1 MALRRDLLKRFIE
14 SSRERS
20 LKRPLI
26 RGFSSISAPKLP
38 GFDYEPRPYRG
49 PSAEQIL
56 EKRKRFLG
64 PSLFYYYQKPLNI
77 VEGKMQYL
85 FDENGKRYLDAFA
98 GIVTVSCG
106 HCHPEIVKAIT
117 EQNNLLQHATT
128 IYLHHAIADFAEE
141 LASKMPGNLKVVYFV
156 NSGSEANEL
165 AMLMARL
172 YSGNLGMIALRNA
185 YHGGTSGTIGLTA
198 LSTWKYSIPQEI
210 AMLFLGFCL
219 TCNMACKSSI
229 YGTCSVENLK
239 AGSKCGCNGTL
250 TKLLFHLI
258 PSPTNFGTPLPSS
271 PLVLWPVSIPVQRC
285 SSLRLLSVRS
295 PSSSTFPSSHRVLLV
310 RSPSLV
316 SSGVLHFAFSLS
328 GLHLSGEIHHVVNPD
343 PYRGDFGSDAHR
355 YAKDVQDHINYGTPG
370 KVAGFIAETIQGVGG
385 AVELAP
391 GYLKL
396 VYDIVRKAGGVCI
409 ADEVQTGFGRT
420 GSHYWGF
427 ETQGVIPDIVT
438 MAKGIGNG
446 LPLGAVVTTPEI
458 ANVMAQKIQF
468 NTFGGNPVCSAGGL
482 AVLRVLDKEK
492 RQTHCSDVGSHLIGR
507 LKDLQQRHE
516 IIGDV
521 RGRGLMVGIE
531 LVTDR
536 KEKTPAKAETAVLF
550 EKLRELGVLVG
561 KGGLHGN
568 VFRIKPPMCFTRN
581 DADFLVDALDYAMSK
596 I

>member
-1 MALRRDLLKRFIE
+1 MAMMLQRKLLRRTFGEGKAILNFNSNPIL
-14 SSRERS
+14 SPCTS
-20 LKRPLI
+20 
-26 RGFSSISAPKLP
+26 FSTVTSAAATQSHDAPRQLP
-38 GFDYEPRPYRG
+38 PFDYQPKPYNG
-49 PSAEQIL
+49 PSADQIL
-56 EKRKRFLG
+56 EKRKKFLG

-85 FDENGKRYLDAFA
+85 YDENGRRYLDAFA

-106 HCHPEIVKAIT
+106 HCHPEVLNAIT
-117 EQNNLLQHATT
+117 EQNKLLQHATT
-128 IYLHHAIADFAEE
+128 IYLHHAISDFAQA

-172 YSGNLGMIALRNA
+172 YSGNLGMISLRNA
-185 YHGGTSGTIGLTA
+185 YHGGSSSTIGLTA
-198 LSTWKYSIPQEI
+198 LNTWKYPIPE
-210 AMLFLGFCL
+210 
-219 TCNMACKSSI
+219 
-229 YGTCSVENLK
+229 
-239 AGSKCGCNGTL
+239 
-250 TKLLFHLI
+250 
-258 PSPTNFGTPLPSS
+258 
-271 PLVLWPVSIPVQRC
+271 
-285 SSLRLLSVRS
+285 
-295 PSSSTFPSSHRVLLV
+295 
-310 RSPSLV
+310 
-316 SSGVLHFAFSLS
+316 
-328 GLHLSGEIHHVVNPD
+328 GEIHHVINPD
-343 PYRGDFGSDAHR
+343 PFRGVFGSDATR
-355 YAKDVQDHINYGTPG
+355 YAKDVQDHIEYGTSG

-391 GYLKL
+391 GYLKQ

-458 ANVMAQKIQF
+458 AHVMAQKIQF

-482 AVLRVLDKEK
+482 AVLRVIDKEK
-492 RQTHCSDVGSHLIGR
+492 RQAHCADVGSHLIGR
-507 LKDLQQRHE
+507 LRSLQDKHD

-521 RGRGLMVGIE
+521 RGRGLMVGVE

-536 KEKTPAKAETAVLF
+536 KEKTPAKAETAILF
-550 EKLRELGVLVG
+550 EKMRELGVLLG

-568 VFRIKPPMCFTRN
+568 VFRIKPPMCFTKD
-581 DADFLVDALDYAMSK
+581 DADYLVDALDYAMSEL
-596 I
+596 

>member
-1 MALRRDLLKRFIE
+1 MALKWQILKKTLQEAKPKFLHYCRISLCSPFSTL
-14 SSRERS
+14 SSS
-20 LKRPLI
+20 TDPATDSPPPQLPL
-26 RGFSSISAPKLP
+26 
-38 GFDYEPRPYRG
+38 FDYQPKPYNG
-49 PSAEQIL
+49 PLADEIL
-56 EKRKRFLG
+56 QKRKKFLG
-64 PSLFYYYQKPLNI
+64 PSLFYYQKPLNI

-85 FDENGKRYLDAFA
+85 FDERGRRYLDAFA

-106 HCHPEIVKAIT
+106 HCHPEVLNAIM
-117 EQNNLLQHATT
+117 EQSKLLQHATT
-128 IYLHHAIADFAEE
+128 IYLHHAIADFAEA
-141 LASKMPGNLKVVYFV
+141 LAAKMPGNLKVVYFV

-172 YSGNLGMIALRNA
+172 CSGNLDMISLRNA
-185 YHGGTSGTIGLTA
+185 YHGGSSSTIGLTA
-198 LSTWKYSIPQEI
+198 LNSWKYPIPQL
-210 AMLFLGFCL
+210 ARQANYSNHHML
-219 TCNMACKSSI
+219 
-229 YGTCSVENLK
+229 
-239 AGSKCGCNGTL
+239 
-250 TKLLFHLI
+250 
-258 PSPTNFGTPLPSS
+258 
-271 PLVLWPVSIPVQRC
+271 Q
-285 SSLRLLSVRS
+285 
-295 PSSSTFPSSHRVLLV
+295 
-310 RSPSLV
+310 
-316 SSGVLHFAFSLS
+316 
-328 GLHLSGEIHHVVNPD
+328 GEIHHVINPD
-343 PYRGDFGSDAHR
+343 PYRGIFGSDPTG
-355 YAKDVQDHINYGTPG
+355 YAKDVQDHIEYGTSG
-370 KVAGFIAETIQGVGG
+370 KVAGFISETIQGVGG

-391 GYLKL
+391 GYLKM

-482 AVLRVLDKEK
+482 AVLRTIEKEK
-492 RQTHCSDVGSHLIGR
+492 L
-507 LKDLQQRHE
+507 
-516 IIGDV
+516 IGDV

-568 VFRIKPPMCFTRN
+568 VFRIKPPMCFTKD
-581 DADFLVDALDYAMSK
+581 DADFLVDGLDYSMSK
-596 I
+596 L